1 MTLIPGQPTV
11 PPEWVR
17 LGYSG
22 AFWLEVPLAPEVTP
36 VQVAQMRARV
46 PYLAASRGWL
56 VLSVDSDAAL
66 MVCNDAALMVCND
79 AALMV
84 CNDAA
89 AIWMLVCPPSW
100 AREAHRRDG

>member
-66 MVCNDAALMVCND
+66 MVCNDAA
-79 AALMV
+79 
-84 CNDAA
+84 